1 LNTRNVPVL
10 SAALKAAL
18 KNDTIAV
25 PPSSGVISASEAT
38 AAAQRIVDD
47 TQLRPVLNGGDDARL
62 VRVGANAAWTKEQK
76 EAIARALA
84 EMGQARTWNLMIDV
98 IAHTRKCA
106 PGETD
111 FARFIV
117 EGERR
122 YWLHIALGR
131 DLNTDGTVDVL
142 GTQLEEVTE

>member
-1 LNTRNVPVL
+1 MLA
-10 SAALKAAL
+10 AALKAAL

-25 PPSSGVISASEAT
+25 PPSLGVISNSEAT
-38 AAAQRIVDD
+38 AAAQGIVDE
-47 TQLRPVLNGGDDARL
+47 TKLRPVLNRADVARL

-98 IAHTRKCA
+98 IAQTGKCA

-111 FARFIV
+111 FAKFIV
-117 EGERR
+117 EGEKR

-131 DLNTDGTVDVL
+131 DLNIDRTVDAL
-142 GTQLEEVTE
+142 GAQLEEVSE

>member
-1 LNTRNVPVL
+1 
-10 SAALKAAL
+10 LKAAL
-18 KNDTIAV
+18 KNDTIAA

-38 AAAQRIVDD
+38 AAAQRIVDE
-47 TQLRPVLNGGDDARL
+47 TKLRPVLNRADAARL

-76 EAIARALA
+76 EAIARSLA

-98 IAHTRKCA
+98 IAQTGKCA

-111 FARFIV
+111 FAKFIV
-117 EGERR
+117 EGEKR
-122 YWLHIALGR
+122 YWLHIALAR
-131 DLNTDGTVDVL
+131 DLNTDRTVDVL

>member
-1 LNTRNVPVL
+1 MRNVPVL

-18 KNDTIAV
+18 KNDTIAA
-25 PPSSGVISASEAT
+25 PPASGVISASEAT
-38 AAAQRIVDD
+38 AAAQRIVDE
-47 TQLRPVLNGGDDARL
+47 TKLRPVLNRGDVARL

-98 IAHTRKCA
+98 IAQTGKCA

-111 FARFIV
+111 FAKFIV
-117 EGERR
+117 EGEKR

-131 DLNTDGTVDVL
+131 DLNTDRIVDVL